1 MTSSPP
7 IATKVRYL
15 ATGSSPDDVIVAVR
29 FAQYRAPQLTLKPLF
44 FEVPLQEPDP
54 LFLGRHWLIREME
67 EALGTSE
74 QPGVLVV
81 GGPGTGKTALVL
93 QLVELSCFGRRREP
107 SYQQDS
113 FTCNGKDRPGGSQSI
128 YCQINLVSERIRHL
142 ASHVVAYHFCQADNN
157 STCLVP
163 DFVHSLA
170 AQLCQAPQ
178 LIAYRE
184 HLLSEPHLQKL
195 LIPLRDVSQ
204 SYTPDRHDKPEMFH
218 SSVVICCKCCEQGC
232 VSLKECITDPDL
244 AFTRGVLEPLG
255 GLRRAGRI
263 PGKQCLVLVD
273 GLCEAEYHR
282 PDHGDTL
289 AHLDKVGSNENL
301 QKDLLDYINFRLNN
315 SPCIQSN
322 VASNPGGGNQ
332 FRFSQH
338 LAGLAGGSFLF
349 AKMTLDLLERGHL
362 VVKSSGYKVL
372 PVSLAQIFLLHFNL
386 RFPTVRSF
394 EQVLPVLS
402 VCLAALYPLTLLEI
416 YYSVCSLQA
425 DSFLPWDEFLARFKV
440 PLEVQGEFYSFL
452 PWDEFLTRFKVSS
465 TNDILSTKFSSY
477 SNSKLLSGFLIKRL
491 DNTFMFFHPSFREWL
506 IRRDEGESGK
516 FLCDLRAGHAAIALR
531 LSRVQPPLDS
541 DKTLELG
548 HHILKAHLYKN
559 MTLHRYS
566 SRDLQALWVASSAGE
581 VSSSLCTLRNVYS
594 PNVKVRGQLFEFSP
608 VRLVLCVQVSRL
620 LLLAGADPDHRTECL
635 GDAPAICMFA
645 HEGCTEMVS
654 LLLEFGCDVELA
666 NSQGCT
672 ALSLCAARGHL
683 EVARKLVSAGASLG
697 RTDTAG
703 QSPLVHAARNGHLE
717 TVVFLLSC
725 DWVLRDPEQEVGL
738 TEAGQQALVAA
749 AGQGHVEIVEYLLVS
764 AEVKVDSIDTLT
776 GETALTAAASNGCQG
791 VVAGLLAHGASI
803 STINRKVSI
812 YISTKQRTNMRITSD
827 GYSHYNFRCER
838 NYSFSELPALLL
850 AVKGGHWAVTE
861 RLLQCHSPSGAVR
874 QSRYEGDITAKLG
887 WSPRHYQCSQTRWT
901 PCCVSGASLSRQ
913 DKEGLTA
920 LGWACLRGRVQCA
933 QSLLERGSEVNYAD
947 KTGRTPLDL
956 AAFQGNPALVQL
968 LMDKGAMIE
977 HVDING
983 MRPLDRAIGC
993 RNSQVVQ
1000 CFLRK
1005 GAKLGP
1011 ATWAMAAGKPEIML
1025 ILLNK
1030 LLEDG
1035 NVLYRK
1041 SRLKEA
1047 AHRYHYA
1054 LKKFPSEELGEH
1066 HNTFDQLRINF
1077 LLNQSRCKRKMN
1089 DCGDAAELATQAL
1102 KMKPGSYEAFYARAK
1117 ARVDLKRMLAC
1128 CRMFEEAL
1136 QDVNEALRVAP
1147 PSNREVRRLLCKIR
1161 DEVKAEMSGAQLAG
1175 HRGIATSVDMLND
1188 IYQPET
1194 DM

>member
-1 MTSSPP
+1 M
-7 IATKVRYL
+7 KV
-15 ATGSSPDDVIVAVR
+15 
-29 FAQYRAPQLTLKPLF
+29 
-44 FEVPLQEPDP
+44 
-54 LFLGRHWLIREME
+54 
-67 EALGTSE
+67 
-74 QPGVLVV
+74 
-81 GGPGTGKTALVL
+81 
-93 QLVELSCFGRRREP
+93 
-107 SYQQDS
+107 
-113 FTCNGKDRPGGSQSI
+113 
-128 YCQINLVSERIRHL
+128 
-142 ASHVVAYHFCQADNN
+142 
-157 STCLVP
+157 
-163 DFVHSLA
+163 
-170 AQLCQAPQ
+170 
-178 LIAYRE
+178 
-184 HLLSEPHLQKL
+184 
-195 LIPLRDVSQ
+195 DVS
-204 SYTPDRHDKPEMFH
+204 
-218 SSVVICCKCCEQGC
+218 
-232 VSLKECITDPDL
+232 
-244 AFTRGVLEPLG
+244 
-255 GLRRAGRI
+255 
-263 PGKQCLVLVD
+263 
-273 GLCEAEYHR
+273 
-282 PDHGDTL
+282 
-289 AHLDKVGSNENL
+289 
-301 QKDLLDYINFRLNN
+301 
-315 SPCIQSN
+315 
-322 VASNPGGGNQ
+322 
-332 FRFSQH
+332 
-338 LAGLAGGSFLF
+338 
-349 AKMTLDLLERGHL
+349 
-362 VVKSSGYKVL
+362 
-372 PVSLAQIFLLHFNL
+372 PV
-386 RFPTVRSF
+386 P
-394 EQVLPVLS
+394 
-402 VCLAALYPLTLLEI
+402 
-416 YYSVCSLQA
+416 
-425 DSFLPWDEFLARFKV
+425 
-440 PLEVQGEFYSFL
+440 
-452 PWDEFLTRFKVSS
+452 
-465 TNDILSTKFSSY
+465 
-477 SNSKLLSGFLIKRL
+477 
-491 DNTFMFFHPSFREWL
+491 
-506 IRRDEGESGK
+506 
-516 FLCDLRAGHAAIALR
+516 
-531 LSRVQPPLDS
+531 
-541 DKTLELG
+541 
-548 HHILKAHLYKN
+548 
-559 MTLHRYS
+559 
-566 SRDLQALWVASSAGE
+566 
-581 VSSSLCTLRNVYS
+581 
-594 PNVKVRGQLFEFSP
+594 
-608 VRLVLCVQVSRL
+608 RLVLCVQVSRL

-645 HEGCTEMVS
+645 HQGCTEMVS

-672 ALSLCAARGHL
+672 ALSLCTARGHL

-725 DWVLRDPEQEVGL
+725 DWVLRDPKQEVGL

-812 YISTKQRTNMRITSD
+812 NISTKQRTSVRITSD
-827 GYSHYNFRCER
+827 GYSHYNFTLLL
-838 NYSFSELPALLL
+838 ELPPLLL
-850 AVKGGHWAVTE
+850 AVKGGHWAATE
-861 RLLQCHSPSGAVR
+861 RLLQCHSPLE
-874 QSRYEGDITAKLG
+874 QSDNLGKTALMWAATEGHTGLAELLLDK
-887 WSPRHYQCSQTRWT
+887 
-901 PCCVSGASLSRQ
+901 GASLSRQ

-920 LGWACLRGRVQCA
+920 LGWACLRGRVQSA
-933 QSLLERGSEVNYAD
+933 QCLLERGSEVNYAD

-956 AAFQGNPALVQL
+956 AAFQGNPALVQVGVPHCPGLWPL

-1102 KMKPGSYEAFYARAK
+1102 KMKPGSYEALYARAK
-1117 ARVDLKRMLAC
+1117 ARVDLK
-1128 CRMFEEAL
+1128 MFEEAL

-1161 DEVKAEMSGAQLAG
+1161 DEVKAEMSGAQLSG
-1175 HRGIATSVDMLND
+1175 HRGLATSVDMLND
-1188 IYQPET
+1188 MYQPET